1 MMSQIASG
9 ILAWPTTTIE
19 LGHATDTTLSR
30 GAAGFM
36 AVEGKRV
43 PAPASQAAGDLL
55 YRGSTEWERLA
66 KGTALQVLRQNAAL
80 TAPEWAT
87 AREVLTGART
97 YYVRTDGS
105 DSNTGLVDS
114 AGGAYLTIQKAIN
127 VVYGTL
133 DLGGFAVT
141 IDVGNGTYTGAVSVT
156 SPQVGAGTIT
166 IFGDTT
172 TPSNVVIS
180 VTSNTAVRVTGFGS
194 VLNLSGV
201 KIVTTTSGSGIY
213 VSSGG
218 VVNIT
223 GKCDFGTCV
232 SNQMV
237 TDSQGVINCISVNYD
252 ITGGATC
259 HMNSSQGGQII
270 LFGNTV
276 TLTGTPAFSVQ
287 FARGTGTAFM
297 AALSITYSGSATG
310 TRYSATTN
318 AVIDTGGG
326 GASYFPGNAAGST
339 ATGGQYA

>member
-1 MMSQIASG
+1 
-9 ILAWPTTTIE
+9 
-19 LGHATDTTLSR
+19 
-30 GAAGFM
+30 
-36 AVEGKRV
+36 
-43 PAPASQAAGDLL
+43 
-55 YRGSTEWERLA
+55 
-66 KGTALQVLRQNAAL
+66 
-80 TAPEWAT
+80 
-87 AREVLTGART
+87 
-97 YYVRTDGS
+97 VRTDGS